1 MIDVRCRLKGKEN
14 WAASVAVATQ
24 PGIIATIYL
33 SPIACDAHL
42 CGRALLKKLKTPFIL
57 TAIAAFGIKLKRRK
71 GLAVLCVVFP
81 KKSDNTGEFK
91 HLKIIRMTF

>member
-1 MIDVRCRLKGKEN
+1 MLRGDQRKRKLG
-14 WAASVAVATQ
+14 SGVAVATQ

-57 TAIAAFGIKLKRRK
+57 TANAAFGIEKSKRRK
-71 GLAVLCVVFP
+71 GLAAVCVVFS
-81 KKSDNTGEFK
+81 KKSDNTSGCD
-91 HLKIIRMTF
+91 HL